1 MMVIIVAYFDRLINN
16 QQPLSCT
23 GKIKNLFR
31 PLKYI
36 TNLNVYNIN
45 KSKNAHTKHQQPK
58 TSCPTELPH
67 VQIYILLDLY
77 KIFVYTTQ
85 TLLSVP

>member
-45 KSKNAHTKHQQPK
+45 KSKNAHTKH
-58 TSCPTELPH
+58 
-67 VQIYILLDLY
+67 
-77 KIFVYTTQ
+77 
-85 TLLSVP
+85 